1 MDPEA
6 VRNLLF
12 WRYLRIDPRSLTP
25 STPSS
30 ARPIEV
36 SVVLRSI
43 SARFL
48 VALSLLA
55 PSAGLHAQRFSFQRY
70 GETQGL
76 TNLVIT
82 DLLQDRQGYIWA
94 ATFNGLFRYDGT
106 SFQRF
111 GEKEGIATSG
121 SIYLLQTPAGDL
133 WAVTEHALFHLEGKR
148 FHQFDLPIHLSL
160 PQAVVWVDASSQ
172 FRLATDKGLAT
183 VSFRD
188 GKLGPPIFDA
198 STEKAPIS
206 AVYAA
211 PSGSFWYGVRS
222 GVCRDSAGKIS
233 CFTAPQGVPPDRW
246 TAIRMD
252 RSGDLWV
259 RSEKRLIVL
268 RRGQAHFVDGGNAL
282 PPADGSG
289 VLSLDRE
296 GNLFVPTQRGLAR
309 MLNGH
314 WKLVTMREGLT
325 SGSTQVALE
334 DQEGS
339 LWIGHLGA
347 GLERWR
353 GYDSWEG
360 WTDLEGLENSSILA
374 IKPAAN
380 GDLFLGTDRGLV
392 RFRPG
397 QGTVRT
403 WLEADGLAGD
413 HVYALAF
420 DREGN
425 LWIGSSPGGLSA
437 LDMRTGRVKRMFPV
451 RGQPD
456 TSISC
461 LAIDSDGSI
470 LAGSDHGLFR
480 FPDSLMSGSILKASV
495 EIPSTGTTGLAVDRN
510 GRVWA
515 AGGGKLQLRV
525 DGKWIV
531 IGPAQGV
538 TGDILFVAQSEDGS
552 VLALNAAAQAFR
564 LEQQQGNWIA
574 SRLAP
579 LPAPGRLVPYF
590 IGSDSRKAIW
600 VGTDRGVFVMEPG
613 RSGWR
618 WHDEDDG
625 LVWNDTNIGAFQKGQ
640 GNDVWIGT
648 SRGLAHYM
656 PANPGRSNAPL
667 RTLISAVQVNGQT
680 LDPTG
685 ELTWRYPVTSV
696 QIRMTALSFLNES
709 RTRFLY
715 RRRGIDATWLSTD
728 SHVIMYSDLKPGTYT
743 FEVLAESTDGVI
755 GIEPASITLTVLP
768 PWYLTRAF
776 LVSAAAGL
784 LLLIFAGYR
793 WRLRSFVR
801 RQKQLESAV
810 ALRTGELEA
819 ERILERNQHRV
830 LEMIASGSSL
840 KLVFEGIANL
850 VRSRNENGE
859 CSIQP
864 GANPVGNPAPGF
876 VRRFIHASSSEPVGW
891 IDFPHAPGGSDDRD
905 FERTVA
911 IALRLASVAI
921 ERASAQEKLSY
932 QAHHDS
938 LTGLFNRLH
947 FHGCLQMAIAEAGK
961 TGDCFALLYI
971 DLDRFKQINDRY
983 GHRIGDLYLKE
994 VSSRFRLC
1002 IRKGDLLARI
1012 GGDEFAVILSGANA
1026 AVAERI
1032 AKALHASLANRLV
1045 IERFEFRPS
1054 ASVGFSLYP
1063 DSGADPETMLRAAD
1077 EAMYAA
1083 KLAGKSVP
1091 VNDKRESV
1099 RA

>member
-1 MDPEA
+1 M
-6 VRNLLF
+6 
-12 WRYLRIDPRSLTP
+12 
-25 STPSS
+25 
-30 ARPIEV
+30 
-36 SVVLRSI
+36 VLRSN
-43 SARFL
+43 SARVL
-48 VALSLLA
+48 VALWLLTLVCA
-55 PSAGLHAQRFSFQRY
+55 LQAQRFSFQRY
-70 GETQGL
+70 GEAQGL

-82 DLLQDRQGYIWA
+82 DLIQDKQGYIWA

-111 GEKEGIATSG
+111 GEKEGISTTG
-121 SIYLLQTPAGDL
+121 SINLIETPAGDL
-133 WAVTEHALFHLEGKR
+133 WAVTEHALFRLEGKH
-148 FHQFDLPIHLSL
+148 FQEFDLPVHLSL
-160 PQAVVWVDASSQ
+160 PQGVVWVDKLSL
-172 FRLATDKGLAT
+172 FRLATDHGLAT

-188 GKLGPPIFDA
+188 GKPSSPVFDGSA
-198 STEKAPIS
+198 ERAPVS

-211 PSGSFWYGVRS
+211 PDGGFWYSVRAE
-222 GVCRDSAGKIS
+222 VCRDSAGKTF
-233 CFTAPQGVPPDRW
+233 CFGAPQGVPRDHW

-252 RSGDLWV
+252 RAGDLWV
-259 RSEKRLIVL
+259 RSEKRLLVL
-268 RRGQAHFVDGGNAL
+268 RKGEAHFDDGGSAL
-282 PPADGSG
+282 PPADGTG

-360 WTDLEGLENSSILA
+360 WTDLEGLANSSILA
-374 IKPAAN
+374 IAPAAN

-420 DREGN
+420 DRDGN
-425 LWIGSSPGGLSA
+425 LRVGSSPGGLSV
-437 LDMRTGRVKRMFPV
+437 LDMRTARMKRIFPDP
-451 RGQPD
+451 GQPD

-461 LAIDSDGSI
+461 LAVDPDGSI
-470 LAGSDHGLFR
+470 WAGSGRGLFR
-480 FPDSLMSGSILKASV
+480 FRGSIHTGFKLDVSA
-495 EIPSTGTTGLAVDRN
+495 EIPSTGTTGLAVDRE
-510 GRVWA
+510 GSVWA
-515 AGGGKLQLRV
+515 ASGGKLQRRA
-525 DGKWIV
+525 DGKWIA
-531 IGPAQGV
+531 IGPAQGLA
-538 TGDILFVAQSEDGS
+538 GDVLFVAQSDDGS

-564 LEQQQGNWIA
+564 LVEQQGAWMA
-574 SRLAP
+574 VRLP
-579 LPAPGRLVPYF
+579 QLPAPGRLVPYF
-590 IGSDSRKAIW
+590 IGADSRKAIW

-613 RSGWR
+613 SSGWR

-625 LVWNDTNIGAFQKGQ
+625 LVWNDTNIGAFHRGQ
-640 GNDVWIGT
+640 GKDVWIGT
-648 SRGLAHYM
+648 SRGLAHYI
-656 PANPGRSNAPL
+656 PGNPGRSNASL
-667 RTLISAVQVNGQT
+667 RTLISAVQVNGQV
-680 LDPTG
+680 LDPAAA
-685 ELTWRYPVTSV
+685 LTLRYPVTSV
-696 QIRMTALSFLNES
+696 QLRMTALTFLNES

-715 RRRGIDATWLSTD
+715 RRRGIDANWLSTD

-768 PWYLTRAF
+768 PWYLNQAF
-776 LVSAAAGL
+776 LASSAACIL
-784 LLLIFAGYR
+784 LLVVAGYR

-801 RQKQLESAV
+801 RQRQLESAV

-840 KLVFEGIANL
+840 NLVFEGIANI
-850 VRSRNENGE
+850 VRSKNANVE
-859 CSIQP
+859 CSIHP
-864 GANPVGNPAPGF
+864 GANPIGDPSPGF
-876 VRRFIHASSSEPVGW
+876 TRRYIHASSSEPVGW
-891 IDFPHAPGGSDDRD
+891 IDFADSTGGSDNRG
-905 FERTVA
+905 FERTMA
-911 IALRLASVAI
+911 IAIRLASVAI

-947 FHGCLQMAIAEAGK
+947 FQGCLQMAIAEAEKSDEG
-961 TGDCFALLYI
+961 FALLYI

-983 GHRIGDLYLKE
+983 GHRIGDIYLKE
-994 VSSRFRLC
+994 ISNRFRLC

-1012 GGDEFAVILSGANA
+1012 GGDEFAAILSGANP

-1032 AKALHASLANRLV
+1032 VKAFHASLAKKLV
-1045 IERFEFRPS
+1045 IEGFEFQPS

-1063 DSGADPETMLRAAD
+1063 DNGADPETVLRAAD
-1077 EAMYAA
+1077 EAMYVV
-1083 KLAGKSVP
+1083 KLASRSVR
-1091 VNDKRESV
+1091 VKGRLESV
-1099 RA
+1099 QA